1 MRFAPF
7 ALVLLAGCS
16 LETTFRSTL
25 AKGSGHVLLPP
36 GLTVLDAELTLP
48 DGAHDVEISGTETT
62 VLQAAKDFRGRA
74 IFVSKSSTRIRF
86 RDFTIH
92 GERESLEQ
100 RAGLPGYDVPFRKFT
115 GANGILIDG
124 GSDVSISNVKFREVV
139 GFPILVSGSKG
150 VRIARVRVEDSGSRN
165 TAGRNNTTG
174 GILLEEGTSDFQVV
188 DSEFRNIRGN
198 GVWTHSLYTS
208 PRNSD
213 GLIAGNHFTVI
224 GRDAI
229 QVGHATRVKVE
240 RNTGERIGYPESEV
254 DVENKAIPVAIDTA
268 GNTDQSVYSGNNF
281 KDVNGKCIDLDGFHH
296 GEVTGNVCS
305 NLRNFGIV
313 MNNTNPDMQPD
324 GVTIAGNT
332 IDGAMYGGIFVI
344 GSGNKILRNRLMN
357 LNTAKCDD
365 CYYVASEPDMLRSG
379 IYLGRGA
386 ERPAVARGNVVEGN
400 EISGYRM
407 RTRCVG
413 MAPGV
418 ARGENRVEGNR
429 CSDDGQANRLPH
441 Q

>member
-1 MRFAPF
+1 MRFAPL
-7 ALVLLAGCS
+7 ALLLLAACS
-16 LETTFRSTL
+16 PPETTLRSKL
-25 AKGSGHVLLPP
+25 AKGSGRVLLPP
-36 GLTVLDAELTLP
+36 GLTVVHAEIALS
-48 DGAHDVEISGTETT
+48 DGTRDVEISGTETT

-74 IFVSKSSTRIRF
+74 IFTSKSGARIKF
-86 RDFTIH
+86 RDFSIH
-92 GERESLEQ
+92 GGRESLEQ
-100 RAGLPGYDVPFRKFT
+100 RAGLPGYDTPFHKFT
-115 GANGILIDG
+115 VANGILIEG
-124 GSDVSISNVKFREVV
+124 GSDVTISNVKFREVA

-165 TAGRNNTTG
+165 AAGRNNTTG
-174 GILLEEGTSDFQVV
+174 GMLLEEGTSDFHVV
-188 DSEFRNIRGN
+188 DCEFRNIRGN

-213 GLIAGNHFTVI
+213 GLIAGNRFTMI

-240 RNTGERIGYPESEV
+240 RNSGERIGYPESEV
-254 DVENKAIPVAIDTA
+254 DVENKAVPVAIDTA

-281 KDVNGKCIDLDGFHH
+281 QDINGKCIDLDGFHH

-344 GSGNKILRNRLMN
+344 GSGNKILRNRLIN

-365 CYYVASEPDMLRSG
+365 CFYVAAEPDMLRSG

-386 ERPAVARGNVVEGN
+386 ERPAVAKGNVIEGN
-400 EISGYRM
+400 EISGFRM
-407 RTRCVG
+407 RTRCIG
-413 MAPGV
+413 IAPGV
-418 ARGENRVEGNR
+418 SKVANRVERNQCEDVGSSPPR
-429 CSDDGQANRLPH
+429 P
-441 Q
+441 